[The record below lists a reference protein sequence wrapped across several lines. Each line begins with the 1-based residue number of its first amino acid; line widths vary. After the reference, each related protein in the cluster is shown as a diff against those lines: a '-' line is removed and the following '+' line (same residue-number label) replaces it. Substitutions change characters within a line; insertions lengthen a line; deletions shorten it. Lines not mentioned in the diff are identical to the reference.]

1 MIGGALRHITSMLT
15 SKLINSFRTKDPSI
29 LHKMLETNIKIGNY
43 EHTDKILR
51 LIYKIDNQ
59 DEKLM
64 LQILKYFDKGAKNT
78 VTLIPQ
84 IIFQKG
90 IKFAANGQNMNKFGE
105 VNQSELLNLCQA
117 SERFFRKQ
125 ITD

>member
-15 SKLINSFRTKDPSI
+15 SKLIKSFRTKDPSI

-64 LQILKYFDKGAKNT
+64 L
-78 VTLIPQ
+78 
-84 IIFQKG
+84 
-90 IKFAANGQNMNKFGE
+90 
-105 VNQSELLNLCQA
+105 
-117 SERFFRKQ
+117 
-125 ITD
+125 